1 MQQAARRVVSRASI
15 YKTLTIINLSCVMP
29 AQSVACGL
37 PGRNRMN
44 DTLSLAGAAAALG
57 IGMLIGLERER
68 HKGRGDSRACAGLRT
83 FAITALLGYVAM
95 QVGGGLLVGIMAV
108 SVALLVTV
116 AYWRS
121 LGTDPGVTSEVAL
134 FTVLALGALCGSAPE
149 LAIAIGVMVAGLLTY
164 RQKLHHFARSQL
176 TEGEMRDGLVL
187 LVAALV
193 VLPLAPDRFIGPYAA
208 INLRTICT
216 LTVLLMAV
224 GAVGHIAVR
233 TLGARYGYVVSAI
246 ASGFASSIA
255 TIAAMGHLA
264 AKEPD
269 NLKILSAAAM
279 LSNLATVI
287 QVGLILGAVD
297 IGLLRYMWGALLL
310 GVAATALYG
319 LSLMLLKPASGA
331 NQPIKVGGAFNLKL
345 ALALT
350 LAMTGMTFLSSM
362 VLSRFG
368 EIGVMVTAMLTGFAD
383 IHTSTASVGALAKA
397 GLLPFD
403 AIAAP
408 TLVAV
413 SSNSLS
419 KCLVAWVSGGR
430 RFAAYVI
437 PGQVLLTLAMW
448 AGILL
453 H

>member
-1 MQQAARRVVSRASI
+1 MNE
-15 YKTLTIINLSCVMP
+15 TL
-29 AQSVACGL
+29 GL
-37 PGRNRMN
+37 
-44 DTLSLAGAAAALG
+44 TGAAAALG
-57 IGMLIGLERER
+57 IGMLVGLERER

-95 QVGGGLLVGIMAV
+95 QIGGGLLVGIMAV

-134 FTVLALGALCGSAPE
+134 FTVLALGALCNSAPE
-149 LAIAIGVMVAGLLTY
+149 LAIAIGVVVAGLLTY

-176 TEGEMRDGLVL
+176 TEREMRDGLVL

-255 TIAAMGHLA
+255 TIAAMGHLV
-264 AKEPD
+264 AKEPG
-269 NLKILSAAAM
+269 NIKVLSAAAM
-279 LSNLATVI
+279 LSNLATII

-297 IGLLRYMWGALLL
+297 IGLLRYMWGPLLL
-310 GVAATALYG
+310 GAAATALYG
-319 LSLMLLKPASGA
+319 LSLMLPKPASGD
-331 NQPIKVGGAFNLKL
+331 NQPVKVGGAFNLKL
-345 ALALT
+345 ALVIALT
-350 LAMTGMTFLSSM
+350 MTGVTFVSSM
-362 VLSRFG
+362 VLNHFG
-368 EIGVMVTAMLTGFAD
+368 EVGVMVTTTLTGFAD
-383 IHTSTASVGALAKA
+383 AHSSTASIGALAKA

-403 AIAAP
+403 AIAGP
-408 TLVAV
+408 TLVAI

-448 AGILL
+448 VGMLL

>member
-1 MQQAARRVVSRASI
+1 MQQTARRVVSRASI
-15 YKTLTIINLSCVMP
+15 YKTLTNINLSCVMP

>member
-1 MQQAARRVVSRASI
+1 
-15 YKTLTIINLSCVMP
+15 
-29 AQSVACGL
+29 
-37 PGRNRMN
+37 MN
-44 DTLSLAGAAAALG
+44 DTLGLAGAAAALG

-95 QVGGGLLVGIMAV
+95 QVGGGLLLGAMAICL
-108 SVALLVTV
+108 ALLVTV

-121 LGTDPGVTSEVAL
+121 LSNDPGVTSEVAL
-134 FTVLALGALCGSAPE
+134 FTVLALGALCNSAPE
-149 LAIAIGVMVAGLLTY
+149 LAIAIGVVVAGLLTY

-176 TEGEMRDGLVL
+176 TEAEMRDGLVL

-193 VLPLAPDRFIGPYAA
+193 VLPLAPDRFIGPYTS

-224 GAVGHIAVR
+224 GATGHIAVR
-233 TLGARYGYVVSAI
+233 ILGTRYGYVVSAI
-246 ASGFASSIA
+246 ASGFASSTA
-255 TIAAMGHLA
+255 TIAAMGHLV
-264 AKEPD
+264 AKEPG
-269 NLKILSAAAM
+269 NIKILSAAAM

-287 QVGLILGAVD
+287 QIGLILGAVD
-297 IGLLRYMWGALLL
+297 TGLLRHMWGPLLC
-310 GVAATALYG
+310 GAAATALYG
-319 LSLMLLKPASGA
+319 LSLMFPQPASGA
-331 NQPIKVGGAFNLKL
+331 NRPVKVGGAFNLKL
-345 ALALT
+345 ALVITLT
-350 LAMTGMTFLSSM
+350 MTGITFVSSM
-362 VLSRFG
+362 VLSHFG
-368 EIGVMVTAMLTGFAD
+368 EVGVMVTTTLAGFAD
-383 IHTSTASVGALAKA
+383 AHSSTASIAALAKA

-403 AIAAP
+403 AIAGP

-430 RFAAYVI
+430 RFAAYII

-448 AGILL
+448 AGMLL